1 MATRMSQD
9 RMKDEP
15 EAPPPPGDD
24 PLRRFSALSGDWF
37 WVQDAQLR
45 LTYLSSRLSENS
57 GIDLALYLGA
67 RRWEQPALNL
77 TQTDWDRHRAQV
89 ERHEAFKDFE
99 IQCLTDDGRTLW
111 LSLSAQPLL
120 DEDGSFSGYLGV
132 GRDVTHQKRIE
143 QLRALEHGV
152 ARAIAEGANVVE
164 SVQAMKPKDG
174 TAPISGA
181 STKAPGRCAVWSAG
195 AARASTPPSACTA
208 ARSTCRSS
216 PASGLPA

>member
-1 MATRMSQD
+1 MAAQTGTNKAAQREPGAQD
-9 RMKDEP
+9 PMKDDT

-45 LTYLSSRLSENS
+45 LTYLSSRLEP
-57 GIDLALYLGA
+57 GVDLALYLGA

-77 TQTDWDRHRAQV
+77 TQADWDQHRAQV

-132 GRDVTHQKRIE
+132 GRDVTQQKRIE
-143 QLRALEHGV
+143 QLRRLEHAV
-152 ARAIAEGANVVE
+152 ARAIAEGANVV
-164 SVQAMKPKDG
+164 
-174 TAPISGA
+174 
-181 STKAPGRCAVWSAG
+181 
-195 AARASTPPSACTA
+195 
-208 ARSTCRSS
+208 
-216 PASGLPA
+216 